1 VTLPLDRSEGDVM
14 ASRHQEQVPVGSTDW
29 AGGFVSFAAI
39 IMVLTGGLQALA
51 GLIAIFSDEVYATTP
66 DYLFKFDTTT
76 WGWIHLLL
84 GAVIFLAGFG
94 VMIGQTWARVVG
106 ITLAVLGAIVS
117 FLFVPY
123 HPVWALLLVVLN
135 VMVIWA
141 LTVYH
146 PPRETY

>member
-1 VTLPLDRSEGDVM
+1 MTDMENQPGGAAEP
-14 ASRHQEQVPVGSTDW
+14 PVSGW
-29 AGGFVSFAAI
+29 AAGGLAFAACI
-39 IMVLTGGLQALA
+39 LTLIGAFQVVA
-51 GLIAIFSDEVYATTP
+51 GLAAIFKDEFFVVSENYA
-66 DYLFKFDTTT
+66 FDLDVSA